1 MSLDLH
7 LEILDIALEHTSD
20 HSTDCIEDVIQLLV
34 EHGFNA
40 EEIADATTNDE
51 VKHVLQDYTEEVEV
65 DDKEDEYED
74 EYDWDE

>member
-34 EHGFNA
+34 EYGFDA

-51 VKHVLQDYTEEVEV
+51 VKRVLRDYTEEVEIDEEEIDEDV
-65 DDKEDEYED
+65 DY
-74 EYDWDE
+74 Y